1 MVVCQSTILTTR
13 TIVLY
18 THKHRRN
25 YRGNKNMTTKKQEQI
40 PNKDMNEW
48 GYPSSSKW
56 QFVGIID
63 GVARWKSVRV
73 KTKKAVKE

>member
-1 MVVCQSTILTTR
+1 
-13 TIVLY
+13 
-18 THKHRRN
+18 
-25 YRGNKNMTTKKQEQI
+25 MTTKKTEHI